1 MPEGIR
7 LMVEWIKQ
15 PIRVE
20 SDCVNLIRAMEKK
33 KVARSSWEGILL
45 EIQAVCSLLSDLAS

>member
-1 MPEGIR
+1 
-7 LMVEWIKQ
+7 MVEWIKQ